1 MAGERKRPLDQLLR
15 RKVIYDNDDEEDE

>member
-1 MAGERKRPLDQLLR
+1 MAGENKWLLAQLLG

>member
-1 MAGERKRPLDQLLR
+1 MAGWHKRPLANLLE